1 MLILLLMIVGLV
13 VVGIQNW
20 LPALPLVVFG
30 YATPAFPLALWM
42 AGAIAAGLLTSTILQ
57 LLNFRPTPSIP
68 PNRQPREPEPRRNRD
83 YERSSAQKRTTP
95 VTDWEMPAGEEDW
108 GTKATPPSAKPP
120 KPKLEKEPRI
130 EKEVQPPQSA
140 KKEELRD
147 RVYDANYRVLN
158 TPNPQPPEQPP
169 TPNSAKEEEDWGFDD
184 DEFESD
190 YRQQWRDRE

>member
-1 MLILLLMIVGLV
+1 MLILLLMIVGLM

-20 LPALPLVVFG
+20 SPVLPLVIFG

-57 LLNFRPTPSIP
+57 LLNFRPTPAIP
-68 PNRQPREPEPRRNRD
+68 PNRQSREAEPRRNRE
-83 YERSSAQKRTTP
+83 YERSSAQTPPMPVSDWETP
-95 VTDWEMPAGEEDW
+95 VDEEDW
-108 GTKATPPSAKPP
+108 GTKATPPPPKPP
-120 KPKLEKEPRI
+120 KPKLEKEPRTST
-130 EKEVQPPQSA
+130 EVQPPQSV
-140 KKEELRD
+140 KKEEPQD

-158 TPNPQPPEQPP
+158 TPYQKTPEQPP
-169 TPNSAKEEEDWGFDD
+169 TPNSAEEEDWGFDD